1 MCSVAF
7 PVSPNHF
14 IVPKGY
20 FFKPYVFILEVFIG
34 CQAFFYVE
42 IEIPSDFFLTLF
54 INRVGHHSKTVSIQD
69 SVAYRS
75 LSFVVT
81 TNRSLTSV
89 SVQLLK
95 RIKAIKRDQNAVY
108 FLFFGADRCLSR

>member
-7 PVSPNHF
+7 PESPNHF

-42 IEIPSDFFLTLF
+42 IEIPSDFFNV
-54 INRVGHHSKTVSIQD
+54 I
-69 SVAYRS
+69 Y
-75 LSFVVT
+75 
-81 TNRSLTSV
+81 
-89 SVQLLK
+89 
-95 RIKAIKRDQNAVY
+95 
-108 FLFFGADRCLSR
+108 

>member
-7 PVSPNHF
+7 PESPNHF

-54 INRVGHHSKTVSIQD
+54 INRVGHTAKQSL
-69 SVAYRS
+69 YRTAS
-75 LSFVVT
+75 HT
-81 TNRSLTSV
+81 
-89 SVQLLK
+89 
-95 RIKAIKRDQNAVY
+95 
-108 FLFFGADRCLSR
+108 DRCPLL